1 MITNIAAYHFTPI
14 DAPEAFASTLRARA
28 EALSL
33 RGSVL
38 VAGEGLNLFLAG
50 DAGAIASF
58 LAPLREDA
66 RFAGLRVKYS
76 TSRQVPFARLKV
88 KVKPEIISFR
98 RPGTTPEHA
107 RAPVVEPA
115 TLARWLEQGHD
126 DAGRRVV
133 MLHTRN
139 QQEIAYGTFAGAL
152 TLPIDKFTDL
162 PAALEP
168 HRQTLKDATVVS
180 FCTGG
185 IRCEKSTNYLLAQGV
200 EEVFH
205 LRGGI
210 LKYLEQVPESDSLWH
225 GDCFVFDGRVSLRHG
240 LRQGDYELCHAC
252 RRPLAATDRARPEF
266 EDGVSCHHCLGE
278 YSDADRARFRE
289 RAQQIRLAE
298 ERGTAHLGAVHRPG

>member
-133 MLHTRN
+133 MLDTRN

-168 HRQTLKDATVVS
+168 HRQALKDATVVS
-180 FCTGG
+180 CCAGG
-185 IRCEKSTNYLLAQGV
+185 IR
-200 EEVFH
+200 
-205 LRGGI
+205 
-210 LKYLEQVPESDSLWH
+210 
-225 GDCFVFDGRVSLRHG
+225 
-240 LRQGDYELCHAC
+240 
-252 RRPLAATDRARPEF
+252 
-266 EDGVSCHHCLGE
+266 
-278 YSDADRARFRE
+278 
-289 RAQQIRLAE
+289 
-298 ERGTAHLGAVHRPG
+298 